1 VYSIKLKFLD
11 KKASNLF
18 DTRMKDR
25 VSGNYQNLYNQ
36 LQIECHRYYYL
47 IRSINHEEISEE
59 NFGLHE
65 NY

>member
-1 VYSIKLKFLD
+1 MSRILD
-11 KKASNLF
+11 EKASYLF

-36 LQIECHRYYYL
+36 LQIEWHRYYYF
-47 IRSINHEEISEE
+47 IRSIKREEISEE